1 MRVSRQKAAENRERI
16 IDAAGALL
24 RANGFSGIGV
34 ADIMKAANLTHGGF
48 YGHFQSKDDLVAQAC
63 RKVTAKA
70 AENWARTAAKSPDDP
85 YAALLTHYLRP
96 HHRDEPGQGCCFAAL
111 GADAARSSAVV
122 QDAFADGLE
131 PLIDLLA
138 KSAPGRTKAE
148 RRRKG
153 VAAMAGLVGALLL
166 ARAVGTGG
174 NKELSDELLDA
185 TRRELLD
192 AGKR

>member
-24 RANGFSGIGV
+24 RANGFGGIGV
-34 ADIMKAANLTHGGF
+34 ADIMKAADLTHGGF
-48 YGHFQSKDDLVAQAC
+48 YGHFKSKDDLVAQAC
-63 RKVTAKA
+63 RKATAKA
-70 AENWARTAAKSPDDP
+70 AANWQETAAKSPDHP
-85 YAALLTHYLRP
+85 YAALLARYLQP
-96 HHRDEPGQGCCFAAL
+96 DHRDEPGQGCVFAAL
-111 GADAARSSAVV
+111 GADAARSGTVV
-122 QDAFADGLE
+122 QNAFADGLE

-138 KSAPGRTKAE
+138 QSAPGKTRAE

-166 ARAVGTGG
+166 ARAVGNKG
-174 NKELSDELLDA
+174 NKELSDEILEA
-185 TRRELLD
+185 TRRELLG

>member
-16 IDAAGALL
+16 IEAAGALL
-24 RANGFSGIGV
+24 RANGISGIGV

-48 YGHFQSKDDLVAQAC
+48 YGHFESKDDLVAQAC
-63 RKVTAKA
+63 RKVTAHA
-70 AENWARTAAKSPDDP
+70 AENWEKTAAKSPGNA
-85 YAALLTHYLRP
+85 YAALLAHYLQPR
-96 HHRDEPGQGCCFAAL
+96 HRDEPGQGCCFAAL

-131 PLIDLLA
+131 PLIDLLTQ
-138 KSAPGRTKAE
+138 SAPGKTKAE

-166 ARAVGTGG
+166 ARAIGTKG
-174 NKELSDELLDA
+174 NKDLSNEILDA
-185 TRRELLD
+185 TRHELLA